1 MTAWTPAFETA
12 TPHGV
17 LAGVHLP
24 PTPDPVPPEILAE
37 LAPAERACAEA
48 MRGFRQVE
56 FVGGRLALRA
66 AMRAAGT
73 PLQPVLPDERG
84 TPRLPPGWTG
94 SVSHKRT
101 LAVGMIARTV
111 DGTLGIDLEDREPA
125 RSHLADRLLRP
136 NELRAVEELPEERRW
151 TAILLRFSIKE
162 AIYKALDPW
171 VRRYVAFHE
180 AEVALGLD
188 GTADVVLHLE
198 RGEGPFTVDARYQW
212 LAGRVLA
219 SVRLRRG
226 AVGPMSPSEPTGSR
240 GGA

>member
-1 MTAWTPAFETA
+1 MTPWTPAFETA

-24 PTPDPVPPEILAE
+24 PAPDPVPAEILAE
-37 LAPAERACAEA
+37 LPPAERACAEA
-48 MRGFRQVE
+48 MRGYRQVE

-66 AMRAAGT
+66 AMRAAGA

-84 TPRLPPGWTG
+84 TPRLAPGWTG

-101 LAVGMIARTV
+101 LAVGMVARTV
-111 DGTLGIDLEDREPA
+111 DGTLGVDLEDREPP

-136 NELRAVEELPEERRW
+136 AELAAIADLPEDRRW

-162 AIYKALDPW
+162 AIYKAVDPW
-171 VRRYVAFHE
+171 VRRWVGFHE
-180 AEVALGLD
+180 AEVHLGLD
-188 GTADVVLHLE
+188 GTAAVTLHLE
-198 RGEGPFTVDARYQW
+198 RGEGPFVVDARYQW
-212 LAGRVLA
+212 MPGRVLA

-226 AVGPMSPSEPTGSR
+226 SAEPTGGSH
-240 GGA
+240 GGT